1 MMETKR
7 NIDEVSDLEIITEL
21 FKFFRTE
28 RAVQL
33 IGWAV
38 LWGVTN
44 AEEPKKMREKLEQ
57 QGLSKSSTYRALAD
71 FRRFGEHLE
80 TKQNRPLK
88 LVEVIQRLATLHP
101 AQTQF
106 ARLG

>member
-1 MMETKR
+1 MENKR
-7 NIDEVSDLEIITEL
+7 NIDEVGELELFTEL
-21 FKFFRTE
+21 FKLFRAE

-71 FRRFGEHLE
+71 FRKFGEHLE
-80 TKQNRPLK
+80 NKQNRPLK

-101 AQTQF
+101 VQEHQSA
-106 ARLG
+106 

>member
-1 MMETKR
+1 MENKR
-7 NIDEVSDLEIITEL
+7 NIDELSDFVIFTEL
-21 FKFFRTE
+21 FKFFRAE

-57 QGLSKSSTYRALAD
+57 QGLSKSGTYRALAD
-71 FRRFGEHLE
+71 FRKFGEHLE
-80 TKQNRPLK
+80 GVQNRPLK
-88 LVEVIQRLATLHP
+88 VVEVIQRLATLHP
-101 AQTQF
+101 VQNQLA
-106 ARLG
+106 